1 MLYPLV
7 SVPVYSVNI
16 NILVELILSDIDV
29 EAESELL
36 ILHCIGC
43 HDSGVAAFVSR
54 GGSQFIVMAQKLLKG
69 ALIFQHV
76 SL

>member
-1 MLYPLV
+1 MV
-7 SVPVYSVNI
+7 SVPVHSVNI

>member
-1 MLYPLV
+1 MV

>member
-1 MLYPLV
+1 MA
-7 SVPVYSVNI
+7 SVPVYFV
-16 NILVELILSDIDV
+16 NILVELILSDIDI

-69 ALIFQHV
+69 ALIIQCV